1 MPINIAVF
9 ASSVAAAASC
19 LFFWGFGTHEAV
31 LVVFAILYGL
41 LGLSFSAL
49 WFRMIGVIARM
60 SLLPLRTSL
69 TGIED
74 DPTAPQIIFP
84 IFAFLR
90 GVGNITSGPISD
102 ALLKL
107 DTLRGGAGAYGF
119 RNYVSPPLVGC
130 MKLTYRES

>member
-1 MPINIAVF
+1 ML
-9 ASSVAAAASC
+9 S
-19 LFFWGFGTHEAV
+19 
-31 LVVFAILYGL
+31 LV
-41 LGLSFSAL
+41 
-49 WFRMIGVIARM
+49 
-60 SLLPLRTSL
+60 SLLYLNSL
-69 TGIED
+69 AITLIKIED

-119 RNYVSPPLVGC
+119 RNYVRPCLPSTVAC
-130 MKLTYRES
+130 

>member
-1 MPINIAVF
+1 MPINYAVF

-49 WFRMIGVIARM
+49 WFRIIGVIARM
-60 SLLPLRTSL
+60 SPFILYFVIWLTSV
-69 TGIED
+69 ED

-119 RNYVSPPLVGC
+119 RNYVSSLD
-130 MKLTYRES
+130 TRFDQAAS

>member
-1 MPINIAVF
+1 
-9 ASSVAAAASC
+9 
-19 LFFWGFGTHEAV
+19 
-31 LVVFAILYGL
+31 
-41 LGLSFSAL
+41 
-49 WFRMIGVIARM
+49 M
-60 SLLPLRTSL
+60 SLLVRLLAPLDISITLIR
-69 TGIED
+69 IED

-119 RNYVSPPLVGC
+119 RNYVRLCLRPTRGLLMSRG
-130 MKLTYRES
+130 S